1 MVLEKLNPKNLLML
15 RTYLPEILIVALCV
29 AVVKLYIEHRKFEKE
44 VRTEVLTTLTE
55 SKNATS
61 KMTDALNRLTLIIQR
76 DKQQKQTDVEPIE
89 NSH

>member
-1 MVLEKLNPKNLLML
+1 MLLEKLNPKNLSMF
-15 RTYLPEILIVALCV
+15 RTYLREIFIIALST
-29 AVVKLYIEHRKFEKE
+29 AVVKLYIEHRTFEKE

-76 DKQQKQTDVEPIE
+76 DKQQKQTDSE
-89 NSH
+89 